1 MKHRAFIYALEFI
14 LLQGFPANFIGVRG
28 WTPEDAS
35 LAFLSLVIGGI
46 IGFAFVFWYSTTI
59 YARQLQSTPGLVVPE
74 RRLPPMIL
82 TGLILP
88 PGLFWAA
95 WTSDPN
101 IAWPVQMLA
110 YIFVGIS
117 LYVTFLQGF
126 KYIVDV
132 YLPVASSAIAG
143 NMFVRSFFGAGFP
156 VFTPYMY
163 SNLGVPWA
171 TSTLGFISLALAP
184 LPVVYYVS
192 GKKIRG
198 FSKHTYN

>member
-1 MKHRAFIYALEFI
+1 
-14 LLQGFPANFIGVRG
+14 
-28 WTPEDAS
+28 
-35 LAFLSLVIGGI
+35 
-46 IGFAFVFWYSTTI
+46 
-59 YARQLQSTPGLVVPE
+59 
-74 RRLPPMIL
+74 MIL

-163 SNLGVPWA
+163 NNLGVPWA

-198 FSKHTYN
+198 FSKNTYN